1 MGLISGL
8 SNSLGEP
15 RDLMRD
21 NSLFLTYNPKD
32 GLEVLNCM
40 YVSESRVLGNK
51 TKDDYSRGTEAEGS
65 LLQRE

>member
-1 MGLISGL
+1 
-8 SNSLGEP
+8 
-15 RDLMRD
+15 MRE
-21 NSLFLTYNPKD
+21 NTLFLTYNPKD

-40 YVSESRVLGNK
+40 YVFESRVLGNE